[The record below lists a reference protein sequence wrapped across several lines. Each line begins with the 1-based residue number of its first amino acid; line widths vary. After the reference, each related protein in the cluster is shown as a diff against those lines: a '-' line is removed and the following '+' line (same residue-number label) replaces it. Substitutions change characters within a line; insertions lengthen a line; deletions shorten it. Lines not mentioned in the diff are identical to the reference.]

1 MFLIP
6 FTRLSEAQKG
16 IVRRV
21 SRGFENLLVEGP
33 PGSGKTLIS
42 LYAIRDLL
50 NNRNA
55 SLLVLMYNH
64 SLHGYLRSSFKEL
77 GIADNVTLAT
87 KDLFFWQM
95 ARSFG
100 VNVDNGYDYNFKYDR
115 LLTALLNQNLNR
127 KWDVA
132 VVDEVQDLT
141 TKEWKL
147 LKKLAGKIIA
157 LGDFNQKI
165 YDTDLDRNH
174 VVRDAQQ
181 ESLTDIFRFHKNIAK
196 LAGSFAKNGDDLEQ
210 KVTKVEQKEPIIID
224 VNFRHEEADKVV
236 EVLNTLRNHRSRIG
250 IIAPSK
256 ERLQSLFEDLSG
268 RGVEAS
274 FFMDNRD
281 LKHYDFTSNVPLL
294 ITSHSAKGLEFENVI
309 VLGFDSDIKNRFR
322 NELDELIY
330 VSVTRA
336 NSGLYLIRNN
346 QTIDKLRNIS
356 VEKEMASSM
365 DDVFDF

>member
-1 MFLIP
+1 
-6 FTRLSEAQKG
+6 
-16 IVRRV
+16 
-21 SRGFENLLVEGP
+21 
-33 PGSGKTLIS
+33 
-42 LYAIRDLL
+42 
-50 NNRNA
+50 
-55 SLLVLMYNH
+55 
-64 SLHGYLRSSFKEL
+64 
-77 GIADNVTLAT
+77 
-87 KDLFFWQM
+87 
-95 ARSFG
+95 
-100 VNVDNGYDYNFKYDR
+100 
-115 LLTALLNQNLNR
+115 
-127 KWDVA
+127 
-132 VVDEVQDLT
+132 
-141 TKEWKL
+141 
-147 LKKLAGKIIA
+147 
-157 LGDFNQKI
+157 
-165 YDTDLDRNH
+165 
-174 VVRDAQQ
+174 VRDAQQ

-224 VNFRHEEADKVV
+224 VDFRNEEADKVV